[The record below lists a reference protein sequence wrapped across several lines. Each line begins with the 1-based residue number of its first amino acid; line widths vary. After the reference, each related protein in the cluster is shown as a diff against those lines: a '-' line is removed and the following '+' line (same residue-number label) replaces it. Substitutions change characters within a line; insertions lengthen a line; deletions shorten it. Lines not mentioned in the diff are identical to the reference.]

1 MHVSATTGSWKAAS
15 TKTPPGA
22 GLPGKVSGPAPRP
35 AHGAAGPRP
44 GRGAS
49 PPDEE
54 LAFRWTTPRGQT
66 ARGELLLDLRH
77 EDGANLAAIVTGLRR
92 PGVAEDRV
100 DLRGIDLRGE
110 DLAAACLRGVDLSA
124 ADLRGAHLSCAAL
137 QGAEL
142 SRANLRG
149 ARLRAANLR
158 GARLVAADLR
168 QTDLTDADLAGAAL
182 DLARLGEA
190 RLLRARLWEADLGR
204 ADLIGADLTGALTR
218 PPAAPARPTRRVVR
232 PPPIQEPVP
241 AHERVTAR
249 RRPATPRGE
258 LGASGGAGR
267 VIPHESV
274 RLAREELRRVEGAF
288 DRALAELLA
297 LRGQVERIAVVVD
310 GAERVLYA
318 REAAPVIKARA
329 VG

>member
-1 MHVSATTGSWKAAS
+1 MHASATTGSWKAAS
-15 TKTPPGA
+15 TTTPPGA

-35 AHGAAGPRP
+35 SHGAAGPRP
-44 GRGAS
+44 GRAVS

-54 LAFRWTTPRGQT
+54 LAFRWTTPRGRT
-66 ARGELLLDLRH
+66 ARDEVLLDLRH
-77 EDGANLAAIVTGLRR
+77 EDGANLATIVAGLRR
-92 PGVAEDRV
+92 SGVAEDRV

-110 DLAAACLRGVDLSA
+110 DLAAACLRGVDLTG
-124 ADLRGAHLSCAAL
+124 ADLRGAPLSCAAL

-142 SRANLRG
+142 SRASLRG
-149 ARLRAANLR
+149 ARLRAASLR
-158 GARLVAADLR
+158 GARLVGADLR

-204 ADLIGADLTGALTR
+204 ADLAGADLTGALTR
-218 PPAAPARPTRRVVR
+218 PPAAPARATRRVVR

-249 RRPATPRGE
+249 RRLAAGE
-258 LGASGGAGR
+258 GQPGTSGAGR

-318 REAAPVIKARA
+318 REAAPLIKARA